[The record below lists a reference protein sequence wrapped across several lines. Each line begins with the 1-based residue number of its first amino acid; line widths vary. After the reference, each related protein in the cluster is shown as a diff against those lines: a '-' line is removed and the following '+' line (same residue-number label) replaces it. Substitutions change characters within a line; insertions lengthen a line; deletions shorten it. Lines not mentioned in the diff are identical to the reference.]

1 MIDHD
6 NAIQGSKSA
15 VPIVRNRAAAPGHGR
30 GLGRG
35 IRPRRAS
42 GGGRGRGMGAS
53 PAASASGGTGVGAIA
68 GGGPGPGVGRGRGGQ
83 SAAGIPGEAG
93 SPGTGGTP
101 GGGGPGAAGIPS
113 PGEIPGGDSFGM
125 VEIPGMARAG
135 GPGTGTGTGTGAV
148 SGAGRIPGTGTMGD
162 LQQIGGASG
171 PASPGQ
177 KASARADALG
187 STGPGSG
194 AWGSSASGRSA
205 PGSAG
210 SGRSAPGSAGSGS
223 SAWGPAGSA
232 SSAWGSSDWGSGG
245 SGAGGGPG
253 AGGGRGA
260 GGPGAGGG
268 RGAGGSGTGGRGAGG
283 PGTGGRGAGGAGGGG
298 VRAGAGSSGKHPGR
312 TGSALALKNWR
323 MRWRLFALIMI
334 PILTAAAFGGVRV
347 ASAAGAANTARHI
360 EQLAIV
366 GGDVTQLAQA
376 IENERDV
383 TAGFIA
389 AGHPARGQ
397 ASLHKQYART
407 DSAARTVQARAARI
421 GGGYSTDT
429 RQRLSTVLAR
439 IRDLQG
445 LRAAALRSQL
455 PPLPMITDYS
465 QVITDLFAFNDGI
478 AEGSSDPQL
487 ADSVRALGF
496 LSRTKDQ
503 ASVQRAV
510 LYAALTTGR
519 FQPGGIDALTAAQAQ
534 QAADMA
540 TYLASAT
547 PAQRQLYMSTVTGPL
562 VDQAQNIEQHAITQ
576 ADSNLPLVTG
586 NSATASRQWY
596 TAMSDTIQRMHSI
609 EREAVSSIIAH
620 SRELRHGAD
629 RSALLTGV
637 VMACVL
643 IFSLIMT
650 AIVARSL
657 TRPLRRLR
665 AGALQ
670 VAGARLPERV
680 RQLSE
685 TGGGRDSL
693 DVEPIE
699 VFSTD
704 EVGQVARA
712 FDQVHREALRLAVNE
727 ASLRENINAMFV
739 SLSRRSQSLVERQ
752 IRLIDEL
759 EQGEQDAER
768 LGNLFRMDHLAT
780 RMRRN
785 SENLL
790 VLAGHE
796 PTRRWGKPVA
806 LVDVM
811 RAAVS
816 EIEQY
821 ERITLSI
828 QPGTSVVGNAVNDVV
843 HLLAELLENATSFSP
858 GDTPVK
864 VTGHLLGSGGELL
877 DITDQG
883 VGMGSEEMAHAN
895 WRLENPPVVDVA
907 VSRRMGLFVVARLA
921 ARHGI
926 RVRLRQPELG
936 GLTALIWL
944 PDTLIAQDTTAS
956 TAWMRRLGAPGTEGL
971 SGGGEAWSTPPSQ
984 AMFNAPAMPTSTMP
998 TSTWTGPSRLADIE
1012 PMPTA
1017 DSAPSYPA
1025 DTAPPYAAETE
1036 TAAAGSGP
1044 TYPADT
1050 GPMRASDTGPMRASD
1065 TGPMQA
1071 AETGSTQAADTG
1083 PMQAADTGS
1092 MQAGDT
1098 GSMQAADTGSM
1109 QASDA
1114 DPMQASDTGPMPAAD
1129 AGPTRAAD
1137 TGSMQAAD
1145 ASSAQA
1151 ADVGPMPTADAGR
1164 ARAADT
1170 GPLQAADLGTFPAAE
1185 TSPLQST
1192 GVGPARPSGAAP
1204 SPSGRSVVV
1213 PAGATDGSHSRLP
1226 IYDSLESDWFHR
1238 RGRAPRDAEEP
1249 FDTEPGAASL
1259 PEWTSAADE
1268 GWRAASDA
1276 SAPTVGAVTS
1286 AGLPRRVPQA
1296 NIVPGS
1302 ASARVQA
1309 VANAAISAEATRDRM
1324 ASFQEGVRKARAAI
1338 KTENPPEEG

>member
-113 PGEIPGGDSFGM
+113 PGEIPGGNSFGM

-135 GPGTGTGTGTGAV
+135 GTGTGAV

-260 GGPGAGGG
+260 GGGPGAGGG
-268 RGAGGSGTGGRGAGG
+268 RGAGGS
-283 PGTGGRGAGGAGGGG
+283 GTGGRGAGGAGGGG

-576 ADSNLPLVTG
+576 ADRNLPLVTG

-637 VMACVL
+637 VQL
-643 IFSLIMT
+643 G
-650 AIVARSL
+650 R
-657 TRPLRRLR
+657 
-665 AGALQ
+665 GA
-670 VAGARLPERV
+670 
-680 RQLSE
+680 
-685 TGGGRDSL
+685 D
-693 DVEPIE
+693 
-699 VFSTD
+699 
-704 EVGQVARA
+704 
-712 FDQVHREALRLAVNE
+712 
-727 ASLRENINAMFV
+727 
-739 SLSRRSQSLVERQ
+739 
-752 IRLIDEL
+752 
-759 EQGEQDAER
+759 
-768 LGNLFRMDHLAT
+768 
-780 RMRRN
+780 
-785 SENLL
+785 
-790 VLAGHE
+790 
-796 PTRRWGKPVA
+796 
-806 LVDVM
+806 
-811 RAAVS
+811 
-816 EIEQY
+816 
-821 ERITLSI
+821 
-828 QPGTSVVGNAVNDVV
+828 
-843 HLLAELLENATSFSP
+843 
-858 GDTPVK
+858 
-864 VTGHLLGSGGELL
+864 
-877 DITDQG
+877 
-883 VGMGSEEMAHAN
+883 
-895 WRLENPPVVDVA
+895 
-907 VSRRMGLFVVARLA
+907 
-921 ARHGI
+921 
-926 RVRLRQPELG
+926 
-936 GLTALIWL
+936 
-944 PDTLIAQDTTAS
+944 
-956 TAWMRRLGAPGTEGL
+956 
-971 SGGGEAWSTPPSQ
+971 
-984 AMFNAPAMPTSTMP
+984 
-998 TSTWTGPSRLADIE
+998 
-1012 PMPTA
+1012 
-1017 DSAPSYPA
+1017 
-1025 DTAPPYAAETE
+1025 
-1036 TAAAGSGP
+1036 
-1044 TYPADT
+1044 
-1050 GPMRASDTGPMRASD
+1050 
-1065 TGPMQA
+1065 
-1071 AETGSTQAADTG
+1071 
-1083 PMQAADTGS
+1083 
-1092 MQAGDT
+1092 
-1098 GSMQAADTGSM
+1098 
-1109 QASDA
+1109 
-1114 DPMQASDTGPMPAAD
+1114 
-1129 AGPTRAAD
+1129 
-1137 TGSMQAAD
+1137 
-1145 ASSAQA
+1145 
-1151 ADVGPMPTADAGR
+1151 
-1164 ARAADT
+1164 
-1170 GPLQAADLGTFPAAE
+1170 
-1185 TSPLQST
+1185 
-1192 GVGPARPSGAAP
+1192 
-1204 SPSGRSVVV
+1204 
-1213 PAGATDGSHSRLP
+1213 
-1226 IYDSLESDWFHR
+1226 
-1238 RGRAPRDAEEP
+1238 
-1249 FDTEPGAASL
+1249 
-1259 PEWTSAADE
+1259 
-1268 GWRAASDA
+1268 
-1276 SAPTVGAVTS
+1276 
-1286 AGLPRRVPQA
+1286 
-1296 NIVPGS
+1296 
-1302 ASARVQA
+1302 
-1309 VANAAISAEATRDRM
+1309 
-1324 ASFQEGVRKARAAI
+1324 
-1338 KTENPPEEG
+1338 